1 MSSDARLGHTLA
13 ARALRAGLVLTL
25 ASGATIVQAQSPEGL
40 EAGRFHADDPLWRD
54 PDMRDTPPVANH
66 DLSKSYDFLQ
76 HTFRGSSRG
85 TSGPALNVNTLGEVP
100 DSSWFTNRIGVR
112 ELALDEIVRGPN
124 SNDGPAPG
132 RWEVLGRP
140 EAGITPKF
148 SIRDGRGDRYVIKL
162 DPADCAELPSSVE
175 VISTKIFHALG
186 YHVPEDF
193 IVRFDP
199 ADLEPAPDA
208 KMRLQGG
215 KRRPFTRADIQ
226 QWLKR
231 QPRGAD
237 GRIRALA
244 SRYVPGPVV
253 GSFEFVGTRS
263 DDPND
268 IYAHERRREL
278 RALRVFA
285 AWLNHDD
292 ARAANSLD
300 VYVTEGDR
308 RYLRHYLQDFGSTL
322 GSGSTSPQQ
331 PRGGYE
337 YLIERRAILKGL
349 GGFGLWTRGWMHAKY
364 PTDMPSLGNVEA
376 DFFTPAAW
384 KTEYPQPAFD
394 RMDAAD
400 GFWAASLVARFTDA
414 TLRAIV
420 DTGQLTDE
428 RAAQRLSEILIA
440 RRDKVVA
447 YWITATTPL
456 DAFALSADGT
466 ALHFE
471 NAAVR
476 TGASGPGA
484 TYTAR
489 WVTLDNATAT
499 ETAIGAGIAAAEPT
513 VRVPSDAWGPP
524 DAAGDRYAAVA
535 IGVVDPRFPAW
546 KVPVRVTLR
555 LRDGRATVVGVER
568 PR

>member
-1 MSSDARLGHTLA
+1 MSSDARFSRAQAGAVGSILVVALALA
-13 ARALRAGLVLTL
+13 APIEAQTL
-25 ASGATIVQAQSPEGL
+25 DGVEGR
-40 EAGRFHADDPLWRD
+40 RFHADDPLWHDR
-54 PDMRDTPPVANH
+54 DMRDTPPVAEH
-66 DLSKSYDFLQ
+66 ELSKSYDFLRY
-76 HTFRGSSRG
+76 TFRAPKGLD
-85 TSGPALNVNTLGEVP
+85 GPALNVNTLGEVP

-112 ELALDEIVRGPN
+112 ELTLDEIVRGPD

-132 RWEVLGRP
+132 RWLVLGRP

-148 SIRDGRGDRYVIKL
+148 SIRDARGDRYVIKL
-162 DPADCAELPSSVE
+162 DPASCPELPSSVE

-208 KMRLQGG
+208 KMRGDDG
-215 KRRPFTRADIQ
+215 KRRTFTTADIR

-244 SRYVPGPVV
+244 SRYVPGQVV
-253 GSFEFVGTRS
+253 GAFEFVGTRP

-278 RALRVFA
+278 RGLKVFA

-308 RYLRHYLQDFGSTL
+308 RYLRHYLQDFGSNL

-337 YLIERRAILKGL
+337 YLIERGPILKGL
-349 GGFGLWTRGWMHAKY
+349 AGFGLWTRGWMHASY
-364 PTDMPSLGNVEA
+364 PTELPSLGNIEA
-376 DFFTPAAW
+376 EFFTPAAW

-400 GFWAASLVARFTDA
+400 GFWAASLVSRFTDA
-414 TLRAIV
+414 MLRAIV
-420 DTGQLTDE
+420 DTGHLTDE
-428 RAAQRLSEILIA
+428 LAAQRLTEILIA

-447 YWITATTPL
+447 YWITRTTPL
-456 DAFALSADGT
+456 DRFALSVDG
-466 ALHFE
+466 AQLNFD
-471 NAAVR
+471 NAALR
-476 TGASGPGA
+476 TGSAAPGA

-489 WVTLDNATAT
+489 WFALDNATGV
-499 ETAIGAGIAAAEPT
+499 ETAVGAERTAVEPT
-513 VRVPSDAWGPP
+513 LPIPDGVWGAA
-524 DAAGDRYAAVA
+524 DAAGDRYAVAA
-535 IGVVDPRFPAW
+535 IGVVDARFSTWSA
-546 KVPVRVTLR
+546 PVRVTLR
-555 LRDGRATVVGVER
+555 SRDGRTTVVGIER